1 MISWTL
7 IPDSGA
13 NAQETLKYSC
23 AAQIYDAFGQ
33 ERLDAFTKETGIK
46 VEAYV
51 SSSGSAVYRLMNGFS
66 DLAST
71 TRPLYYRH
79 KESGYVE
86 IPFCRDPIAIIAHV
100 SCTVRDITAA
110 QVQGIFSGEIK
121 NWKELGG
128 PDQPVTVI
136 VPGKETGAY
145 KNFDRLAMERKEI
158 LYDFMSYQSTMVIE
172 AVKRFPWSVSFISLG
187 ATNTKAATK
196 TLTINGL
203 DPKDKDY
210 PYYQIFYFVVK
221 GEPGGLEKKFID
233 FALSDKGKE
242 IIKQK
247 GMVPVSK

>member
-1 MISWTL
+1 
-7 IPDSGA
+7 
-13 NAQETLKYSC
+13 
-23 AAQIYDAFGQ
+23 
-33 ERLDAFTKETGIK
+33 
-46 VEAYV
+46 
-51 SSSGSAVYRLMNGFS
+51 MNGFS

-86 IPFCRDPIAIIAHV
+86 IPFCRDPIAIITHV
-100 SCTVRDITAA
+100 SCTVRDITAN

-128 PDQPVTVI
+128 PDEHITVI
-136 VPGKETGAY
+136 VPGKDTGAY

-187 ATNTKAATK
+187 ATTTKAATK
-196 TLTINGL
+196 TLMINGM

-210 PYYQIFYFVVK
+210 PFYQIFYFVVK
-221 GEPGGLEKKFID
+221 GEPDGLEKKFID
-233 FALSDKGKE
+233 FALSDKGVT